1 MSCLCRGGTP
11 WPPVLSCIRRRGWP
25 RSATPTK
32 LWLSL
37 CGSIALLFVVA
48 CKSQNDQA
56 PIANAPL
63 ETVVS
68 SSPPFQTKEPDR
80 YSATRTI
87 TITKISGE
95 TVVTR
100 SSIARDGEL
109 RRYEFEA
116 ADDADK
122 RTVYLEVPEG
132 RFVLLPGEKIYA
144 DLGSEN
150 DAGLS
155 EEDETFPEGL
165 LHSDITTTSYQKIG
179 PESIGGRSATKY
191 RIVVNSSSSE
201 NVSVSETLMWVDD
214 ELHMPIKS
222 ETKSAGGGKVIMEI
236 SDLVLKVDESVFK
249 IPPDYKRLSQKRAPK
264 SRQ

>member
-1 MSCLCRGGTP
+1 MRTPLCSS
-11 WPPVLSCIRRRGWP
+11 V
-25 RSATPTK
+25 
-32 LWLSL
+32 
-37 CGSIALLFVVA
+37 ALLFLVA
-48 CKSQNDQA
+48 CTAHNERVNTENGPSK
-56 PIANAPL
+56 
-63 ETVVS
+63 TVVS
-68 SSPPFQTKEPDR
+68 STPPFQTKEPDR

-87 TITKISGE
+87 TITRISGE

-122 RTVYLEVPEG
+122 RTVYLDVPEG

-155 EEDETFPEGL
+155 KEDETFPEGL
-165 LHSDITTTSYQKIG
+165 LHSDITSTSYQKIG
-179 PESIGGRSATKY
+179 PESIGGRSTTKY

-249 IPPDYKRLSQKRAPK
+249 IPPDYKRLSQKRSLK